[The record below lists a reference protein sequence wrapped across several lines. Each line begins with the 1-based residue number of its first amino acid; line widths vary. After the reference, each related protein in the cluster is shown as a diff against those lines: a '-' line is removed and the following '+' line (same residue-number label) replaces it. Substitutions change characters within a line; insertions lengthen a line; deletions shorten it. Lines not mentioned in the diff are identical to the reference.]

1 MVCRNWSI
9 VTFHVT
15 KQKELLVMNLS
26 SDTFYSLFL
35 FLRNMQLVYLIT
47 NIILLCAI
55 LLLYNLF
62 KPCRMN
68 AIKVKFQNWI
78 FSVMLW
84 FIISSIFLFD
94 YYIYYLL
101 PVILYS

>member
-1 MVCRNWSI
+1 MCRSYLTD
-9 VTFHVT
+9 V
-15 KQKELLVMNLS
+15 LS
-26 SDTFYSLFL
+26 
-35 FLRNMQLVYLIT
+35 
-47 NIILLCAI
+47 LCAI
-55 LLLYNLF
+55 LLLNNLF
-62 KPCRMN
+62 KSCHIN